1 MNKPPLNLP
10 IGYKINRW
18 TIIGEPVSR
27 NGRKHYPC
35 RCDCGREELKR
46 ADNLKSGHSIGHR
59 GCPLANT
66 PIDESV
72 KIEKQWKYKAENK
85 TEGIFLKNN
94 LLGNFLGPYFIASIA
109 KRDKYGDIYY
119 NCIDNDGNIKQYRT
133 QQLHAMYGL
142 EENNIYF
149 KQWTPI
155 PITAHDGIL
164 KEYNGSSLEQ
174 ITQQWLEKHNIL
186 FEKEYVFND
195 LYGEQ
200 CHLRFDFK
208 IKNQSTVIEC
218 QGKQHYQYIP
228 FLHNNN
234 YENFQLQQRYDNL
247 KKAYCKKNNIKLIV
261 IPYNYNNLNEY
272 LSQLL

>member
-85 TEGIFLKNN
+85 TEIFWDLI
-94 LLGNFLGPYFIASIA
+94 LLLLLQNEINMVIFII
-109 KRDKYGDIYY
+109 I
-119 NCIDNDGNIKQYRT
+119 
-133 QQLHAMYGL
+133 
-142 EENNIYF
+142 
-149 KQWTPI
+149 
-155 PITAHDGIL
+155 
-164 KEYNGSSLEQ
+164 
-174 ITQQWLEKHNIL
+174 
-186 FEKEYVFND
+186 V
-195 LYGEQ
+195 
-200 CHLRFDFK
+200 
-208 IKNQSTVIEC
+208 
-218 QGKQHYQYIP
+218 
-228 FLHNNN
+228 
-234 YENFQLQQRYDNL
+234 
-247 KKAYCKKNNIKLIV
+247 LIMMA
-261 IPYNYNNLNEY
+261 I
-272 LSQLL
+272 